1 MVLRPDHF
9 LPDQSVLTIYDRAA
23 SGHVSTKT
31 YMIGLD
37 HTLRQLPG
45 HDANTCERI
54 PPFSF
59 DYSRSRDFPPNP
71 FLVILN
77 AEIKFRRYLREL
89 PTPTVLP
96 DDVMELIRK
105 TIRLVELIYWDP
117 AARPGTLAWCL
128 LIMCFILALGNRP
141 QGSNW
146 GYTLAIV
153 GFGLI
158 TIFMTVSA
166 LLLAFKGLDQLVRAQ
181 KGRLS
186 LGDFFSDSIF
196 RNIVLSLA
204 ATLGLYVFA
213 SLIFVSLFLPSHYFF
228 L

>member
-1 MVLRPDHF
+1 MDWFGMF
-9 LPDQSVLTIYDRAA
+9 LFFCF
-23 SGHVSTKT
+23 SGLLSYQLQAHYYIAFS
-31 YMIGLD
+31 ILSHALEDPSFGLK
-37 HTLRQLPG
+37 G
-45 HDANTCERI
+45 INVANI
-54 PPFSF
+54 FVNYF
-59 DYSRSRDFPPNP
+59 
-71 FLVILN
+71 
-77 AEIKFRRYLREL
+77 YL
-89 PTPTVLP
+89 
-96 DDVMELIRK
+96 
-105 TIRLVELIYWDP
+105 
-117 AARPGTLAWCL
+117 GL

-166 LLLAFKGLDQLVRAQ
+166 LLLAFKGLDQLVKAH
-181 KGRLS
+181 KGGLS

-213 SLIFVSLFLPSHYFF
+213 SLIFVSIHSVIHSFLFSLTS
-228 L
+228 